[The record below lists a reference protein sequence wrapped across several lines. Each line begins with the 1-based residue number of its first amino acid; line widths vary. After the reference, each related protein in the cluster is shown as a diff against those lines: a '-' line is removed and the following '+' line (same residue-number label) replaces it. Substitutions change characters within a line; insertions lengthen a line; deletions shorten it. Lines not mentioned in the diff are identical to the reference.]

1 MNLARLLTE
10 SAHND
15 LVKEDVTSL
24 LCEAGIW
31 DDIADWDFCEA
42 DQSLIVT
49 LLPSSTPDFTD
60 DQLTLLGKAGFK
72 HLHVPGYGPLSSFC
86 LTQPKVEA

>member
-1 MNLARLLTE
+1 MNLAKLLTE

-15 LVKEDVTSL
+15 LVKEDVTAL

-31 DDIADWDFCEA
+31 DDIEDWDFCEV
-42 DQSLIVT
+42 DQSLIIT
-49 LLPSSTPDFTD
+49 MLPSSTPEFAD
-60 DQLTLLGKAGFK
+60 DQLRLLGEAGFK

-86 LTQPKVEA
+86 LIQPKVEA